1 MGFALAYAVRIR
13 PACCPQTRNAF
24 SDTGRTGCSP
34 YFAINHNVGF
44 AIPMFIGTVVGSI
57 SVVFALL
64 LSPETKGKILVSDLV
79 VA

>member
-1 MGFALAYAVRIR
+1 MLSPNAKCVFAYR
-13 PACCPQTRNAF
+13 PNWMQ
-24 SDTGRTGCSP
+24 S